1 MGTERPDRAWAPP
14 PLRPYQPMV
23 IDVALTGAVP
33 TRADNPSLP
42 MTPAEI
48 AADVLACADAG
59 AVNFHLHMRD
69 EQGGPVHRL
78 DLYEATIA
86 AIRAVRTDLVLC
98 VTTSSRVGSDLASR
112 MIGMEVS
119 ADLRPEFASLSL
131 GSFNFPRT
139 VSVNPPDQIRAL
151 LTRMNELGIRP
162 EFEVFEAGMVNTL
175 WQLRDEGLVPEP
187 PVVNILLGS
196 SGSAPAFVSELARI
210 VERLPADAVWA
221 AAGIGVFQRPMTIA
235 AAVMGGNVR
244 TGLEDNPRGDTG
256 GPWSNAAAV
265 RLAVDAAALA
275 GRPVATPAQARAAF
289 ALPSWS

>member
-1 MGTERPDRAWAPP
+1 MGNGPRERAWAPP

-23 IDVALTGAVP
+23 VDVAPTGAVP
-33 TRADNPSLP
+33 TRADNPTLP
-42 MTPAEI
+42 MTPDEI

-59 AVNFHLHMRD
+59 ASAFHLHMRD
-69 EQGGPVHRL
+69 EQGEAIHRR
-78 DLYEATIA
+78 DLYERTIA
-86 AIRAVRTDLVLC
+86 AIRTVRTDLVLC

-112 MIGMEVS
+112 MIGLEVS
-119 ADLRPEFASLSL
+119 TDLRPEFASLSL

-151 LTRMNELGIRP
+151 LVRMNELGIRP

-175 WQLRDEGLVPEP
+175 WMLRDEGLVPAP

-210 VERLPADAVWA
+210 VDRLPADAVWA
-221 AAGIGVFQRPMTIA
+221 AAGIGAFQRPMTIA

-256 GPWSNAAAV
+256 GAWSNVEAV
-265 RLAVDAAALA
+265 RLAVAAAELA
-275 GRPVATPAQARAAF
+275 GRPVASPAQARAAF
-289 ALPSWS
+289 ALAP